1 MSVNY
6 IDTSELIDNMKHI
19 NRFKADL
26 EELNKTWSQLTLL
39 GQLGNTTT
47 DMSKTQNSFN
57 NLTDELITQLSTKT
71 INKTV
76 SEMTSIAQVTVDI
89 VIRNLF
95 ERTADIGFLSTD
107 DEIINFLKNKN
118 SDINSYQL
126 LKLRFKEYTAKYSV
140 YDDIILFD
148 KEGKVVCRLSQDTC
162 EYSNDD
168 IVSMC
173 KTTQNNFVET
183 FKYHDFIPNKPNSL
197 VYSYKVEDY
206 DKSIIGF
213 LALSFKFENEM
224 ETIFKNLSKPNS
236 KAVIMLL
243 DIDGKVIA
251 SSDSYH
257 IPTGVYFNTDTSSEF
272 KIISFAGRDYIA
284 KTCKT
289 NGYEGFYG
297 LGWLGHIMIP
307 LECAFKNSSKE
318 LQINQD
324 ILSII
329 MHNEYLFEKEL
340 LEISNKADKIQEELN
355 RTVWNGNIKLTSSNQ
370 NNQASQASSFARSIL
385 KEIRFT
391 GEKTKIL
398 FEQSIKNLNF
408 TIMEALLDDVGFLA
422 TLSIDIMDRNL
433 YERANDCRWWALTPI
448 LKKAL
453 THNENIED
461 LRDILEYIN
470 SLYTVYSNILIYD
483 KNKTILAVSN
493 KDNSLIGTKLSQEWT
508 NKTLSIKETS
518 KYCVSEFENTYL
530 YNNNYSYIYNAPI
543 LHDSKDEAVGGIAI
557 VFDSTSQ
564 FDAMLRDSLPKNIQD
579 SHMFAMFVE
588 KKNQKIISST
598 NSDFAIGSKL
608 NIDSDFFEL
617 KNNQT
622 LSKIVKIGDIYYIV
636 GCSCSKGYRE
646 YKSKDD
652 SYQNDILSF
661 VFIYGGDANQN
672 FNQANNKLQHLYN
685 YGENEVENTDIAT
698 FYIGH
703 KWIGVEAKD
712 VVESLDI
719 DSLQSPISIDSNHHF
734 KGTVLY
740 KENIVSV
747 LDITYFL
754 KNSIFMKDTK
764 DIIIIRYKNSSHD
777 HTIGILADKLGEI
790 VSVPKSK
797 ISKLDDHLIGAGMLS
812 QSIVIP
818 PKDIKEEQLL
828 TVLNIEKIS
837 KL

>member
-6 IDTSELIDNMKHI
+6 IDTAELIDNMKHI
-19 NRFKADL
+19 NKFRSDL

-183 FKYHDFIPNKPNSL
+183 FKYHDFISNKPNSL

-398 FEQSIKNLNF
+398 FEQ
-408 TIMEALLDDVGFLA
+408 
-422 TLSIDIMDRNL
+422 
-433 YERANDCRWWALTPI
+433 
-448 LKKAL
+448 
-453 THNENIED
+453 
-461 LRDILEYIN
+461 
-470 SLYTVYSNILIYD
+470 
-483 KNKTILAVSN
+483 
-493 KDNSLIGTKLSQEWT
+493 
-508 NKTLSIKETS
+508 
-518 KYCVSEFENTYL
+518 
-530 YNNNYSYIYNAPI
+530 
-543 LHDSKDEAVGGIAI
+543 
-557 VFDSTSQ
+557 
-564 FDAMLRDSLPKNIQD
+564 
-579 SHMFAMFVE
+579 
-588 KKNQKIISST
+588 
-598 NSDFAIGSKL
+598 
-608 NIDSDFFEL
+608 
-617 KNNQT
+617 
-622 LSKIVKIGDIYYIV
+622 
-636 GCSCSKGYRE
+636 
-646 YKSKDD
+646 
-652 SYQNDILSF
+652 
-661 VFIYGGDANQN
+661 
-672 FNQANNKLQHLYN
+672 
-685 YGENEVENTDIAT
+685 
-698 FYIGH
+698 
-703 KWIGVEAKD
+703 
-712 VVESLDI
+712 
-719 DSLQSPISIDSNHHF
+719 
-734 KGTVLY
+734 
-740 KENIVSV
+740 
-747 LDITYFL
+747 
-754 KNSIFMKDTK
+754 
-764 DIIIIRYKNSSHD
+764 
-777 HTIGILADKLGEI
+777 
-790 VSVPKSK
+790 
-797 ISKLDDHLIGAGMLS
+797 
-812 QSIVIP
+812 
-818 PKDIKEEQLL
+818 
-828 TVLNIEKIS
+828 
-837 KL
+837 

>member
-1 MSVNY
+1 MPNGV
-6 IDTSELIDNMKHI
+6 DTTELIENMKYI
-19 NRFKADL
+19 NKFRSDL

-47 DMSKTQNSFN
+47 DMSRTQNSFN
-57 NLTDELITQLSTKT
+57 ELTKELIAQLSSKT
-71 INKTV
+71 IKKTV
-76 SEMTSIAQVTVDI
+76 NEMTSIAQVTVDI

-107 DEIINFLKNKN
+107 GEIISFLKNN
-118 SDINSYQL
+118 SYDINAYQL

-148 KEGKVVCRLSQDTC
+148 KEGKIVCRLSQDTC
-162 EYSNDD
+162 EYSNDE

-173 KTTQNNFVET
+173 KTTKDNFIET
-183 FKYHDFIPNKPNSL
+183 FKYHDFIPNKQNSL
-197 VYSYKVEDY
+197 VYSYKVEDE
-206 DKSIIGF
+206 DKSILGY

-224 ETIFKNLSKPNS
+224 EMIFRNLSKPNS

-257 IPTGVYFNTDTSSEF
+257 IPNGVYFNTDTNSEF

-307 LECAFKNSSKE
+307 LDSAFKSSSKE
-318 LQINQD
+318 IQINKD

-329 MHNEYLFEKEL
+329 MQNEYLFEKKL
-340 LEISNKADKIQEELN
+340 LAISDKADKIQEELN
-355 RTVWNGNIKLTSSNQ
+355 RTVWNGNINLSSTNT
-370 NNQASQASSFARSIL
+370 NNQASSFARSIL

-398 FEQSIKNLNF
+398 FEQSIQNLNF
-408 TIMEALLDDVGFLA
+408 TIIEALLDDVGFLA
-422 TLSIDIMDRNL
+422 TLSIYIMDRNL
-433 YERANDCRWWALTPI
+433 YERANDCRWWALNPR

-453 THNENIED
+453 TYNENIED
-461 LRDILEYIN
+461 LTDILEYIN
-470 SLYTVYSNILIYD
+470 SLYTVYSNILVYD

-493 KDNSLIGTKLSQEWT
+493 KDNSLVGTKLSQEWAD
-508 NKTLSIKETS
+508 KTLSIKETS
-518 KYCVSEFENTYL
+518 KYCVSDFEQSYL
-530 YNNNYSYIYNAPI
+530 YDNSYSYIYNASI
-543 LHDSKDEAVGGIAI
+543 LHDENDTVVGGIAI
-557 VFDSTSQ
+557 VFDSTTQ
-564 FDAMLRDSLPKNIQD
+564 FQAMLKDSLPKDIQD
-579 SHMFAMFVE
+579 SQMFAMFVE

-598 NSDFAIGSKL
+598 NSAFKIGSKL
-608 NIDSDFFEL
+608 NIDNDFFEL
-617 KNNQT
+617 KNNQSM
-622 LSKIVKIGDIYYIV
+622 SKIVKIGDVYYIV
-636 GCSCSKGYRE
+636 GCCCSNGYRE

-661 VFIYGGDANQN
+661 VFIYGGNSGQSILQSFNTNNQ
-672 FNQANNKLQHLYN
+672 HYN
-685 YGENEVENTDIAT
+685 YNDGESDYIDIAT
-698 FYIGH
+698 FYIGN
-703 KWIGVEAKD
+703 KWIGVDTKD
-712 VVESLDI
+712 VVESIDI
-719 DSLQSPISIDSNHHF
+719 DSLQTPITMDSNHHF
-734 KGTVLY
+734 KGTILY

-747 LDITYFL
+747 LDITHFI
-754 KNSIFMKDTK
+754 KNSMFMKDTK
-764 DIIIIRYKNSSHD
+764 DIIIIRYKNSSYD

-790 VSVPKSK
+790 ISVPKSK

-828 TVLNIEKIS
+828 TILNIEKIS

>member
-1 MSVNY
+1 MPNGV
-6 IDTSELIDNMKHI
+6 DTTELIENMKHI
-19 NRFKADL
+19 NKFRSDL

-57 NLTDELITQLSTKT
+57 ELTKELIAQLSSKT
-71 INKTV
+71 IKKTV
-76 SEMTSIAQVTVDI
+76 NEMTSIAQVTVDI

-107 DEIINFLKNKN
+107 GEIISFLKNN
-118 SDINSYQL
+118 SYDINAYRL

-148 KEGKVVCRLSQDTC
+148 KEGKIVCRLSQDAC
-162 EYSNDD
+162 EYSNDE

-173 KTTQNNFVET
+173 KTTKDNFVET
-183 FKYHDFIPNKPNSL
+183 FKYHDFIPNKQNSL
-197 VYSYKVEDY
+197 VYSYKVED
-206 DKSIIGF
+206 DDGSILGF

-224 ETIFKNLSKPNS
+224 DMIFKNLSKPNS

-257 IPTGVYFNTDTSSEF
+257 IPNGVYFNTDTSSEF

-284 KTCKT
+284 TTCKT

-307 LECAFKNSSKE
+307 LESAFKSSSKE
-318 LQINQD
+318 IQINRD

-329 MHNEYLFEKEL
+329 MQNEYLFEKEL
-340 LEISNKADKIQEELN
+340 LAISDKADKIQAELN
-355 RTVWNGNIKLTSSNQ
+355 RTVWNGNIKLSSQNTTNTS
-370 NNQASQASSFARSIL
+370 SSFARSIL

-391 GEKTKIL
+391 GEKTKVL
-398 FEQSIKNLNF
+398 FEDSIKNLNF

-433 YERANDCRWWALTPI
+433 YERANDCRWWALTPAMRQALSYNQNI
-448 LKKAL
+448 GTLK
-453 THNENIED
+453 
-461 LRDILEYIN
+461 DILEYIN
-470 SLYTVYSNILIYD
+470 SLYTVYSNIIIYD
-483 KNKTILAVSN
+483 KNKNIVAVSN
-493 KDNSLIGTKLSQEWT
+493 KDSSLIGTELSQEWAK
-508 NKTLSIKETS
+508 NTLSIKDTS
-518 KYCVSEFENTYL
+518 KYCVSEFEQSYL
-530 YNNNYSYIYNAPI
+530 YDNSYSYIYNASI
-543 LHDSKDEAVGGIAI
+543 LHDENDTVVGGIAI
-557 VFDSTSQ
+557 VFDSTTQ
-564 FDAMLRDSLPKNIQD
+564 FQAMLKDSLPKNIQD
-579 SHMFAMFVE
+579 SQMFAMFVE

-598 NSDFAIGSKL
+598 NSDFTIGSKL
-608 NIDSDFFEL
+608 NIDNDFFEL
-617 KNNQT
+617 KNNQSM
-622 LSKIVKIGDIYYIV
+622 SKIVKIGDIYYIV

-661 VFIYGGDANQN
+661 VFIYGGNSKQSISQT
-672 FNQANNKLQHLYN
+672 FNTRNHHY
-685 YGENEVENTDIAT
+685 YYTESESDYMDIAT
-698 FYIGH
+698 FYIGD
-703 KWIGVEAKD
+703 KWIGVDAKD

-719 DSLQSPISIDSNHHF
+719 DSLQTPITMDSNHHF

-747 LDITYFL
+747 LDITHFI
-754 KNSIFMKDTK
+754 KNSMFMKDTK

-777 HTIGILADKLGEI
+777 HTIGLLADKLGEI

-828 TVLNIEKIS
+828 TILNIEKIS
-837 KL
+837 KI

>member
-1 MSVNY
+1 MPNKV
-6 IDTSELIDNMKHI
+6 DTTELIENMKHI
-19 NRFKADL
+19 NKFSSDL

-47 DMSKTQNSFN
+47 DMSKTQHSFN
-57 NLTDELITQLSTKT
+57 DLTKELIAQLSTKT
-71 INKTV
+71 IKKTV
-76 SEMTSIAQVTVDI
+76 DEMTSIAQVTVDI

-107 DEIINFLKNKN
+107 GAIIRFLKENS
-118 SDINSYQL
+118 SDITSYNL
-126 LKLRFKEYTAKYSV
+126 LKLRFKEYTSKYSV
-140 YDDIILFD
+140 YDDVILFD
-148 KEGKVVCRLSQDTC
+148 KDSKIVCRLSQDAC
-162 EYSNDD
+162 EYSNDE

-173 KTTQNNFVET
+173 KTTKNNYVET
-183 FKYHDFIPNKPNSL
+183 FKHHDFIPNKQNSL
-197 VYSYKVEDY
+197 VYSYKVEDE
-206 DKSIIGF
+206 DKSILGY

-224 ETIFKNLSKPNS
+224 EMIFRNLSKPNS

-257 IPTGVYFNTDTSSEF
+257 IPSGVYFNTDTNSEF

-307 LECAFKNSSKE
+307 LDSAFKSSSKE
-318 LQINQD
+318 IQINKD

-329 MHNEYLFEKEL
+329 MQNEYLFEKEL
-340 LEISNKADKIQEELN
+340 LEISDKADKIQAELN
-355 RTVWNGNIKLTSSNQ
+355 RTVWNGNIKLSSTNTSNTS
-370 NNQASQASSFARSIL
+370 SSFARSIL

-391 GEKTKIL
+391 GEKTKVL
-398 FEQSIKNLNF
+398 FEDSIKNLNF

-433 YERANDCRWWALTPI
+433 YERANDCRWWALTPAI
-448 LKKAL
+448 RQALSYNQNSGTLK
-453 THNENIED
+453 
-461 LRDILEYIN
+461 DILEYIN
-470 SLYTVYSNILIYD
+470 SLYTVYSNIIIYD
-483 KNKTILAVSN
+483 KNKTIIAVSN
-493 KDNSLIGTKLSQEWT
+493 KDSSLIGTELSQEWA
-508 NKTLSIKETS
+508 KHTLNIQDTS
-518 KYCVSEFENTYL
+518 KYCVSEFEQSYL
-530 YNNNYSYIYNAPI
+530 YDNSYSYIYNASI
-543 LHDSKDEAVGGIAI
+543 LHDENDTVVGGIAI
-557 VFDSTSQ
+557 VFDSTTQ
-564 FDAMLRDSLPKNIQD
+564 FHAMLRDSLPKNITDEQ
-579 SHMFAMFVE
+579 MFAMFVE
-588 KKNQKIISST
+588 KKNQKIIAST
-598 NSDFAIGSKL
+598 NEQFQIGSKL
-608 NIDSDFFEL
+608 NIDNDFFDL

-622 LSKIVKIGDIYYIV
+622 MSKIVKIGDIYYIV

-646 YKSKDD
+646 YKGKDD
-652 SYQNDILSF
+652 NYQNDILSF
-661 VFIYGGDANQN
+661 VFIYGGDANQDILKN
-672 FNQANNKLQHLYN
+672 LNTKNHYYHYN
-685 YGENEVENTDIAT
+685 DIDADYIDIAT
-698 FYIGH
+698 FYIGN
-703 KWIGVEAKD
+703 KWIGVDAKD

-719 DSLQSPISIDSNHHF
+719 DSLQTPITMDSNHHF

-747 LDITYFL
+747 LDITHFI
-754 KNSIFMKDTK
+754 KNSVFMKDTK
-764 DIIIIRYKNSSHD
+764 DIIIIRYKNSSYD

-790 VSVPKSK
+790 VSVPKNK

-818 PKDIKEEQLL
+818 PKDVKEEQLL
-828 TVLNIEKIS
+828 TILNIEKIS

>member
-1 MSVNY
+1 MPNGV
-6 IDTSELIDNMKHI
+6 DTTELIENMKHI
-19 NRFKADL
+19 NKFRSDL

-57 NLTDELITQLSTKT
+57 ELTKELISQLSSKT
-71 INKTV
+71 IKKTV
-76 SEMTSIAQVTVDI
+76 NEMTSIAQVTVDI

-107 DEIINFLKNKN
+107 GEIISFLKNN
-118 SDINSYQL
+118 SYDINAYRL

-148 KEGKVVCRLSQDTC
+148 KEGKIVCRLSQDAC
-162 EYSNDD
+162 EYSNDE

-173 KTTQNNFVET
+173 KTTKDNFVET
-183 FKYHDFIPNKPNSL
+183 FKYHDFIPNKQNSL
-197 VYSYKVEDY
+197 VYSYKVED
-206 DKSIIGF
+206 DDGSILGF

-224 ETIFKNLSKPNS
+224 DMIFKNLSKPNS

-257 IPTGVYFNTDTSSEF
+257 IPNGVYFNTDTSSEF
-272 KIISFAGRDYIA
+272 KVISFAGRDYIA
-284 KTCKT
+284 TTCKT

-307 LECAFKNSSKE
+307 LESAFKSSSKE
-318 LQINQD
+318 IQINRD

-329 MHNEYLFEKEL
+329 MQNEYLFEKEL
-340 LEISNKADKIQEELN
+340 LAISDKADKIQAELN
-355 RTVWNGNIKLTSSNQ
+355 RTVWNGNIKLSSQNTTNTS
-370 NNQASQASSFARSIL
+370 SSFARSIL

-391 GEKTKIL
+391 GEKTKVL
-398 FEQSIKNLNF
+398 FEDSIKNLNF

-422 TLSIDIMDRNL
+422 TLSINIMDRNL
-433 YERANDCRWWALTPI
+433 YERANDCRWWALTPAMRQALSYNQNLGT
-448 LKKAL
+448 LK
-453 THNENIED
+453 
-461 LRDILEYIN
+461 DILEYIN
-470 SLYTVYSNILIYD
+470 SLYTVYSNIIIYD
-483 KNKTILAVSN
+483 KNKTIVAVSN
-493 KDNSLIGTKLSQEWT
+493 KDSSLIGTELSQEWAK
-508 NKTLSIKETS
+508 NTLSIKDTS
-518 KYCVSEFENTYL
+518 KYCVSEFEQTYL
-530 YNNNYSYIYNAPI
+530 YDNSYSYIYNASI
-543 LHDSKDEAVGGIAI
+543 LHDENDTIVGGIAI
-557 VFDSTSQ
+557 VFDSTTQ
-564 FDAMLRDSLPKNIQD
+564 FQAMLKDSLPKNIQD
-579 SHMFAMFVE
+579 SQMFAMFVE

-598 NSDFAIGSKL
+598 NSDFTIGSKL
-608 NIDSDFFEL
+608 NIDNDFFEL
-617 KNNQT
+617 KNNQSM
-622 LSKIVKIGDIYYIV
+622 SKIVKIGDIYYIV

-661 VFIYGGDANQN
+661 VFIYGGNSKQSISQT
-672 FNQANNKLQHLYN
+672 FNTTNHHYH
-685 YGENEVENTDIAT
+685 YTEGESDYMDIAT
-698 FYIGH
+698 FYIGN
-703 KWIGVEAKD
+703 KWIGVDAKD
-712 VVESLDI
+712 VIESLDI
-719 DSLQSPISIDSNHHF
+719 DSLQTPITMDSNHHF

-747 LDITYFL
+747 LDITHFI
-754 KNSIFMKDTK
+754 KNSMFMKDTK

-777 HTIGILADKLGEI
+777 HTIGLLADKLGEI

-828 TVLNIEKIS
+828 TILNIEKIS

>member
-1 MSVNY
+1 MPNGV
-6 IDTSELIDNMKHI
+6 DTTELIENMKHI
-19 NRFKADL
+19 NKFRSDL

-57 NLTDELITQLSTKT
+57 ELTKELISQLSSKT
-71 INKTV
+71 IKKTV
-76 SEMTSIAQVTVDI
+76 NEMTSIAQVTVDI

-107 DEIINFLKNKN
+107 GEIISFLKNN
-118 SDINSYQL
+118 SYDINAYRL

-148 KEGKVVCRLSQDTC
+148 KEGKIVCRLSQDAC
-162 EYSNDD
+162 EYSNDE

-173 KTTQNNFVET
+173 KTTKDNFVET
-183 FKYHDFIPNKPNSL
+183 FKYHDFIPNKQNSL
-197 VYSYKVEDY
+197 VYSYKVED
-206 DKSIIGF
+206 DDGSILGF

-224 ETIFKNLSKPNS
+224 DMIFKNLSKPNS

-257 IPTGVYFNTDTSSEF
+257 IPNGVYFNTDTSSEF
-272 KIISFAGRDYIA
+272 KVISFAGRDYIA
-284 KTCKT
+284 TTCKT
-289 NGYEGFYG
+289 NGYESFYG

-307 LECAFKNSSKE
+307 LESAFKSSSKE
-318 LQINQD
+318 IQINRD

-329 MHNEYLFEKEL
+329 MQNEYLFEKEL
-340 LEISNKADKIQEELN
+340 LAISDKADKIQAELN
-355 RTVWNGNIKLTSSNQ
+355 RTVWNGNIKLSSQNTTNTS
-370 NNQASQASSFARSIL
+370 SSFARSIL

-398 FEQSIKNLNF
+398 FEDSIKNLNF

-433 YERANDCRWWALTPI
+433 YERANDCRWWALTPAMRQALSYNQNLGT
-448 LKKAL
+448 LK
-453 THNENIED
+453 
-461 LRDILEYIN
+461 DILEYIN
-470 SLYTVYSNILIYD
+470 SLYTVYSNIIIYD
-483 KNKTILAVSN
+483 KNKTIVAVSN
-493 KDNSLIGTKLSQEWT
+493 KDSSLIGIELSQEWAK
-508 NKTLSIKETS
+508 NTLSIKDTS
-518 KYCVSEFENTYL
+518 KYCVSEFEQTYL
-530 YNNNYSYIYNAPI
+530 YDNSYSYIYNASI
-543 LHDSKDEAVGGIAI
+543 LHDENDTVVGGIAI
-557 VFDSTSQ
+557 VFDSTTQ
-564 FDAMLRDSLPKNIQD
+564 FQAMLKDSLPKNIQD
-579 SHMFAMFVE
+579 SQMFAMFVE

-598 NSDFAIGSKL
+598 NSDFTIGSKL
-608 NIDSDFFEL
+608 NIDNDFFEL
-617 KNNQT
+617 KNNQSM
-622 LSKIVKIGDIYYIV
+622 SKIVKIGDVYYIV

-661 VFIYGGDANQN
+661 VFIYGGNSKQN
-672 FNQANNKLQHLYN
+672 ILQTFNTTNHHYH
-685 YGENEVENTDIAT
+685 YTEDESDYMDIAT
-698 FYIGH
+698 FYIGN
-703 KWIGVEAKD
+703 KWIGVDAKD
-712 VVESLDI
+712 VIESLDI
-719 DSLQSPISIDSNHHF
+719 DSLQTPITMDSNHHF

-747 LDITYFL
+747 LDITHFI
-754 KNSIFMKDTK
+754 KNSMFMKDTK

-777 HTIGILADKLGEI
+777 HTIGLLADKLGEI

-818 PKDIKEEQLL
+818 PKEIKEEQLL
-828 TVLNIEKIS
+828 TILNIEKIS